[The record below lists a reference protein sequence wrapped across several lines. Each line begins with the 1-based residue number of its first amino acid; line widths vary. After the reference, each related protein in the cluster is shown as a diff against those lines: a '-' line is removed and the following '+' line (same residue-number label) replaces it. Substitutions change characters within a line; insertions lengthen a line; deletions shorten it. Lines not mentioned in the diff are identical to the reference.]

1 MTHYTR
7 PELLLAALVVV
18 IVLAA
23 IAKAIP
29 RTPRV
34 RAKALLTER
43 ERAARGIIERVLPH
57 TRVHVQVSMGALL
70 QPKGGFGRNEA
81 TRTRYKFSLKIV
93 DFVIEDRTS
102 GAILAL
108 VELDDRS
115 HDAARDRQ
123 RDAMTASAGYR
134 TIRLPAGKLTTADIA
149 ARLRPLQRK
158 NAGTSTSATRS
169 GA

>member
-1 MTHYTR
+1 MTHYTY

-23 IAKAIP
+23 IAKANP

-81 TRTRYKFSLKIV
+81 IRTGSAPWGGV
-93 DFVIEDRTS
+93 GTP
-102 GAILAL
+102 ILGQAK
-108 VELDDRS
+108 DDQ
-115 HDAARDRQ
+115 A
-123 RDAMTASAGYR
+123 ASAG
-134 TIRLPAGKLTTADIA
+134 RLMRGLS
-149 ARLRPLQRK
+149 L
-158 NAGTSTSATRS
+158 NAPIVSSVM
-169 GA
+169 